1 MTNSLDDLG
10 EADVFF
16 VIGANPADQH
26 PIIFRSYLL
35 PALKAGTKLVHVDP
49 RASATTK
56 AADIHLPVR
65 PGYDIPLLNALAAVV
80 VEEDLVDEAFVA
92 DRTEGFDAYREFLAA
107 VDVDAAAEQA
117 GVDPAD
123 LREDRQ
129 RLQDHR
135 EDRDRQPRHVGLGAF
150 ADSLD
155 LTEEQ
160 KAELRETAHEARA
173 DGAYPAEVKTAVL
186 DQLRAF
192 GYTDAEIR
200 GALLDGRVAALQH
213 RHDLTD
219 EQAAEVRATVVELR
233 EDGAFHVEVRA
244 AVVDLLQEYGS
255 IPEAFPRDRFDRPD
269 RPADAT
275 PPAR

>member
-1 MTNSLDDLG
+1 MNRTRI
-10 EADVFF
+10 AV
-16 VIGANPADQH
+16 
-26 PIIFRSYLL
+26 
-35 PALKAGTKLVHVDP
+35 
-49 RASATTK
+49 
-56 AADIHLPVR
+56 
-65 PGYDIPLLNALAAVV
+65 ALAALLLVGGVAGVTTALPAQTATTASQVEAAPTDEVV
-80 VEEDLVDEAFVA
+80 PDGDHPRLDRVLHALQERHDLTDEQVAELESLVLRMHEDGA
-92 DRTEGFDAYREFLAA
+92 DRAEIERAVAA
-107 VDVDAAAEQA
+107 KLVSF

-150 ADSLD
+150 AESLD

-255 IPEAFPRDRFDRPD
+255 IPEAFPRDRPDRFDRPD
-269 RPADAT
+269 RSADAT